1 MQSHSLIFLLYICLN
16 RFLWSQLTNKIM
28 SKQQIRLDYI
38 FPPSFNPNDVDIRLQ
53 YISVSQLISMIETGK
68 LCLPDAEDLQRM
80 SNAWND
86 RDRSLFIESIMA
98 NLPIQLIYLDGSK
111 TPWTVIDGLQ
121 RISSLYKFL
130 QNEFALNGL
139 EYFKKDCEGKTF
151 SSIPFYLQSRIES
164 TNLVAYVINPG
175 TPHLVKLNIFKRI
188 NKIGKQR
195 NREEIRDAFFQD
207 SVSKCIAELA
217 ESPEFLQATHELMS
231 RKGMADRELVCRYFA
246 FRLLVDFFPT
256 TETMDDFLDKGMDGL
271 LHLYENDFEAE
282 IARFRMVMKRCYDLL
297 DDFTFINLNSKQ
309 KRINKNLFDAFS
321 CAISKLKENEYQR
334 LFQQRARFREEYIQ
348 LFEDNAFLCKK
359 ELRKSSSDA
368 ISKRFHLMDLFIKQ
382 FT

>member
-1 MQSHSLIFLLYICLN
+1 
-16 RFLWSQLTNKIM
+16 
-28 SKQQIRLDYI
+28 
-38 FPPSFNPNDVDIRLQ
+38 
-53 YISVSQLISMIETGK
+53 
-68 LCLPDAEDLQRM
+68 
-80 SNAWND
+80 
-86 RDRSLFIESIMA
+86 
-98 NLPIQLIYLDGSK
+98 
-111 TPWTVIDGLQ
+111 
-121 RISSLYKFL
+121 
-130 QNEFALNGL
+130 
-139 EYFKKDCEGKTF
+139 
-151 SSIPFYLQSRIES
+151 
-164 TNLVAYVINPG
+164 
-175 TPHLVKLNIFKRI
+175 
-188 NKIGKQR
+188 
-195 NREEIRDAFFQD
+195 
-207 SVSKCIAELA
+207 
-217 ESPEFLQATHELMS
+217 
-231 RKGMADRELVCRYFA
+231 
-246 FRLLVDFFPT
+246 
-256 TETMDDFLDKGMDGL
+256 MDGL